1 MKQKNIFVFAVLI
14 IASISA
20 SKAQTIYKDVA
31 PIFYS
36 NCTSCHHNGG
46 IQFSLTRYSDVVA
59 NSSSILNDVQSN
71 RMPPWPPEANYK
83 HYAHERILSAT
94 DKSSLIN
101 WLNNGLTAGDTTLA
115 PPVPNYT
122 KAELYGTPDM
132 IVKFPKFTSTST
144 TTDQYICL
152 NIPINMPQDRYIRAF
167 EYVPTNRAII
177 HHAVI
182 TIDTT
187 NTAVNDLTGN
197 CYNFQGQINIG
208 DYAPGMGPTVF
219 PGVAP
224 TKLGIRLKGV
234 STLSLQLHVPENTA
248 GQQDS
253 SEVHLFFYPVNEPN
267 IRPMYFETILQNWN
281 FFIPANSVVSANAY
295 YPPSSTM
302 PIDVSLYSSFVHSH
316 NTCTSIIN
324 YAFAGID
331 TIPLIKVP
339 NWNFHWQGQYTFNKM
354 VKLPVGYRLYS
365 EHLYDNTSNNLL
377 TPNHNVAVSPGLF
390 TADEMLFD
398 SYLFTAYQ
406 QGDEN
411 VDIASILAADP
422 LFYPT
427 SVTAIDNTIL
437 KVNVYPNPSNNIFNI
452 DYSLMTA
459 QYVQLSIYN
468 LAGQQISKI
477 VSGIEAAGNHTHQ
490 WNANDAAGKKLTK
503 GIYLY
508 QLQAGKKMMNG
519 KIVVE

>member
-1 MKQKNIFVFAVLI
+1 MKQKSIFLLALVFA
-14 IASISA
+14 ASII
-20 SKAQTIYKDVA
+20 KTNAQTIYKDVA
-31 PIFYS
+31 PIFYN

-46 IQFSLTRYSDVVA
+46 IKFSLTNYSDVVA
-59 NSSSILNDVQSN
+59 NSSSILSDVQSN

-83 HYAHERILSAT
+83 HYAHERILNAADKAT
-94 DKSSLIN
+94 LVN
-101 WLNNGLTAGDTTLA
+101 WLNGGLLAGDTTLA
-115 PPVPNYT
+115 PPVPNYS

-144 TTDQYICL
+144 TTDKYICL
-152 NIPINMPQDRYIRAF
+152 NVPMNLPQNRYIRAF
-167 EYVPTNRAII
+167 EYIPSNRAII

-187 NTAVNDLTGN
+187 NTSVDDLSGN

-267 IRPMYFETILQNWN
+267 VRPMYFETVLQNWS
-281 FFIPANSVVSANAY
+281 FTIPANSVTTANAY
-295 YPPSSTM
+295 FPTSGAMLY
-302 PIDVSLYSSFVHSH
+302 DVSLYSTFVHSH

-324 YAFAGID
+324 YAFQGID

-339 NWNFHWQGQYTFNKM
+339 NWNFHWQGQYTFTKM
-354 VKLPVGYRLYS
+354 VKLPIGYRLFS
-365 EHLYDNTSNNLL
+365 QHVYDNTTNNPL
-377 TPNHNVAVSPGLF
+377 TPNHNAAVNPGYF
-390 TADEMLFD
+390 TTDEMLFD
-398 SYLFTAYQ
+398 SYLFTTYQ
-406 QGDEN
+406 AGDEN

-427 SVTAIDNTIL
+427 GNTNISNTIL
-437 KVNVYPNPSNNIFNI
+437 KTNVYPNPSDNAFNI
-452 DYSLMTA
+452 EYALQTA
-459 QYVQLSIYN
+459 QYVQLRIYN
-468 LAGQQISKI
+468 LAGEEVSKI

-490 WNANDAAGKKLTK
+490 WNANAGKKLAK

-508 QLQAGKKMMNG
+508 QIKAGKETHSG
-519 KIVVE
+519 KIVLE